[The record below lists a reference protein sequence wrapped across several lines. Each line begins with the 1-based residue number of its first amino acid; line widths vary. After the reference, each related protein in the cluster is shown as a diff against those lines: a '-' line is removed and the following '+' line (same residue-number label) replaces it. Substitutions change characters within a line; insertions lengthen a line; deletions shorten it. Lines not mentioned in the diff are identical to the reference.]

1 MAMKSSR
8 RRRLIAPQQNQM
20 MCNNFNIFR
29 PVEAVL
35 EVVLDTL
42 DTGQSIAMAAKCCHL
57 PNGNIPHSP
66 LWEGEHNEKAEKCE
80 NKSKIQMANEMGGR
94 RRHCHGNWA
103 SQAELLFLSSP
114 PGYCCKQKAIS
125 TCTIATL
132 HVRCSCCFVA
142 TFCLKKCS
150 KVA

>member
-1 MAMKSSR
+1 MSSFIPLVMAMKSSR

-57 PNGNIPHSP
+57 PNGNIPHFP
-66 LWEGEHNEKAEKCE
+66 LPA
-80 NKSKIQMANEMGGR
+80 Q
-94 RRHCHGNWA
+94 
-103 SQAELLFLSSP
+103 
-114 PGYCCKQKAIS
+114 
-125 TCTIATL
+125 
-132 HVRCSCCFVA
+132 
-142 TFCLKKCS
+142 
-150 KVA
+150 